1 MLLNPS
7 ANRVYGGHVAKLAI
21 AELQVCAPWA
31 HDVATTELG
40 GVEYLVFRT
49 DDALTD
55 QHRTLLANQ
64 SAFLALFEL
73 VDDELLRPLAAGTG
87 SALDDDLVTIPK
99 YQGKTNEQFTR
110 LLLNVTL
117 SQVTTGKPGPWT
129 VLDPMAGRGTTL
141 TTAWLLGHHGAGVEL
156 DVKAVEAM
164 SAFLRTWLRRKRLKH
179 QCEMNP
185 VRREGKALGKRFEAR
200 VNPPHSPEL
209 TMSVFT
215 GDTRQSAALW
225 GKRKFDAIVT
235 DAPYGVVHGS
245 HVGPKTHGAPG
256 SGGGAKRQRSAAE
269 LLDEAIVV
277 WAGQLRSGGA
287 LGLSWNTH
295 GQPREDVL
303 AALTRAGLEP
313 VGTNEADDPWLQL
326 GHRVDSSIFR
336 DVVVAVRQ

>member
-1 MLLNPS
+1 MRYLMLLNPS
-7 ANRVYGGHVAKLAI
+7 ANRVYGGQVAKLAI

-31 HDVATTELG
+31 HDVATTALG
-40 GVEYLVFRT
+40 GVEYLAFRT
-49 DDALTD
+49 KAPLTD
-55 QHRTLLANQ
+55 TQRTLLANQ

-73 VDDELLRPLAAGTG
+73 VNDELLRPLAAATG

-110 LLLNVTL
+110 LLVNVTL
-117 SQVTTGKPGPWT
+117 SQVNTGRSGPWT
-129 VLDPMAGRGTTL
+129 ILDPMAGRGTTL

-179 QCEMNP
+179 QCELNP
-185 VRREGKALGKRFEAR
+185 VRREGKSLGKRFDAR
-200 VNPPHSPEL
+200 VNPPDSPEL
-209 TMSVFT
+209 TLSVFT

-225 GKRKFDAIVT
+225 GRRKFDAIIT

-245 HVGPKTHGAPG
+245 H
-256 SGGGAKRQRSAAE
+256 SGGKRQRSAAD
-269 LLDEAIVV
+269 LLGEAVDI
-277 WAGQLRSGGA
+277 WATQLRPGGA

-303 AALTRAGLEP
+303 AALIRVGLEP
-313 VGTNEADDPWLQL
+313 VGGSAADDPWLQF

-336 DVVVAVRQ
+336 DVVVAVRPR